1 MAGVCVFGSGFAL
14 FSHEGT
20 VQDTFFV
27 FFTNEKK
34 EQAEF

>member
-14 FSHEGT
+14 FRMRERFKT
-20 VQDTFFV
+20 RFFV